1 MYKGSYFIL
10 ALTLLFL
17 LPKDEAR
24 KLIFVQE
31 IFRHGA
37 RYPIKAMKN
46 DKS

>member
-1 MYKGSYFIL
+1 MPKASYIIL
-10 ALTLLFL
+10 ALILLFM
-17 LPKDEAR
+17 LPQTEAK

-37 RYPIKAMKN
+37 RYPMLSMKN